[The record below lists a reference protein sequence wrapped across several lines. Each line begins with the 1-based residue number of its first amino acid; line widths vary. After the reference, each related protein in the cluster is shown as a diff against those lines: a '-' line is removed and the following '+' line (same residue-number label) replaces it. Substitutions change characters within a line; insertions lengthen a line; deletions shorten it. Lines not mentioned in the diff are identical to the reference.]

1 MEVRTGGRGRR
12 TCSRGSHILVL
23 TLALALGG
31 SQGQARGAPD
41 VPADQPIP
49 VRAMDAARPAGNGSR
64 LVAAVQGPGRVLDLT
79 VYSAAMGR
87 TITVEVLPA
96 TDSSRPASTL
106 YLLNGVDGGDENGA
120 WTASKNWF
128 TSTDAVDFFAD
139 KHVNVV
145 MPVGGSAS
153 FYTDWRADDPQL
165 GRHRWTTF
173 LTEELPPVIDS
184 ALATTGV
191 NAVAGLSMAAA
202 AVFQLAIDAPKRFR
216 AIASYSGCVRTSDP
230 RGQALVN
237 TVVIG
242 KQGDPANMW
251 GPPSDPLWAAN
262 DPYLRAGE
270 LRGTAI
276 YVASGSGWPGPLDTL
291 DGPGIHGDP
300 VKLADQIV
308 LGGMLDAVAH
318 ACTQQL
324 RERLRELDIPATVD
338 IRPSGTHSWG
348 YWQQDL
354 HNSWPMIEAAI
365 TG

>member
-1 MEVRTGGRGRR
+1 MDIRSGGGDRGHTVRGRYA
-12 TCSRGSHILVL
+12 IAL

-31 SQGQARGAPD
+31 SHSGAMAGPD
-41 VPADQPIP
+41 LPADQSIP
-49 VRAMDAARPAGNGSR
+49 VRALSAARPADNGSR
-64 LVAAVQGPGRVLDLT
+64 LLTAAQGPGRILELT
-79 VYSAAMGR
+79 VHSAAMGR
-87 TITVEVLPA
+87 AITVEVLPA
-96 TDSSRPASTL
+96 ADNSRPAPTL
-106 YLLNGVDGGDENGA
+106 YLLNGVDGGDENGS
-120 WTASKNWF
+120 WTSSKNWF
-128 TSTDAVDFFAD
+128 TATDAVDFFAG

-165 GRHRWTTF
+165 GRNQWTTF

-191 NAVAGLSMAAA
+191 NAVAGLSMAATS
-202 AVFQLAIDAPKRFR
+202 VFQLALEAPERFR
-216 AIASYSGCVRTSDP
+216 AIASYSGCVRTSDA

-237 TVVIG
+237 TVVLG

-262 DPYLRAGE
+262 DPYLRADE

-276 YVASGSGWPGPLDTL
+276 YVATGTGWPGPLDTL
-291 DGPGIHGDP
+291 AGPGIHGDP

-318 ACTQQL
+318 SCTLQL
-324 RERLRELDIPATVD
+324 RDRLRELNIPATVD

-354 HNSWPMIEAAI
+354 HNSWPMIEDAI
-365 TG
+365 TD